1 MRTGRR
7 WQLDLE
13 SEVAVLPAPSK
24 STADD
29 YAGIVTQG
37 DDHAVGAVCDGVT
50 GREGQGGQA
59 AARAL
64 VSLRSLDWPESAA
77 QRAVEQRLIEAV
89 RRANAVLL
97 HDNQPRRRNGS
108 SPPTTTCTVGAVYV
122 SEGRCYATAAW
133 VGDSPAQVVTPFEM
147 RPLTPPDQ
155 DHAASAPA
163 ALGVREEIEVSVQTV
178 EVAAGQALLLHSDGF
193 CLDSNECLRVYKN
206 TVGDRHGWGKFLE
219 QAMQRSEPSND
230 DKSALVIGIVGDPKE
245 QPAAAPADEPRY
257 AGPASGVRIPVPTRR
272 RAPAGVR
279 PAFIVPIVLVAA
291 ALGWLLGRG
300 LPRAQPSLPPG
311 VATLGERFAVSDQ
324 GAVLSLAPLVGAKG
338 KEPAGGTWQVYTLE
352 AADGSTKLIPAGR
365 LSLVPA
371 GSKPTTEATLAVSAP
386 QGHRLYVDGRKAQEP
401 VLLSF
406 AAADTHKV
414 ELYSDNPPSK
424 WGCEVS
430 VTADGLAIK
439 PMKARSEPK

>member
-1 MRTGRR
+1 MRASRR

-37 DDHAVGAVCDGVT
+37 EDHAVGAVCDGVT

-122 SEGRCYATAAW
+122 CEGQCYATAAW

-147 RPLTPPDQ
+147 RPLTPPDE

-163 ALGVREEIEVSVQTV
+163 ALGVREDIEVSVRTV

-193 CLDSNECLRVYKN
+193 SLDSNECLRVYKN

-245 QPAAAPADEPRY
+245 QPAPADELRY
-257 AGPASGVRIPVPTRR
+257 TVPAPGVRLPVPTRR
-272 RAPAGVR
+272 RAPVGVR
-279 PAFIVPIVLVAA
+279 PMMVVPIVLIAV

-300 LPRAQPSLPPG
+300 LPRTRAPLPPG
-311 VATLGERFAVSDQ
+311 VASLGERFAVSDQ

-338 KEPAGGTWQVYTLE
+338 KEPAGGSWQVYTLE
-352 AADGSTKLIPAGR
+352 AAEEGTKLIPAGR
-365 LSLVPA
+365 LSLAPA
-371 GSKPTTEATLAVSAP
+371 GSKPTEATLAVSAP
-386 QGHRLYVDGRKAQEP
+386 SGYRLYVDGKKAQEP
-401 VLLSF
+401 ALLSF
-406 AAADTHKV
+406 VAADKHKV
-414 ELYSDNPPSK
+414 ELYSDDPPSK

-439 PMKARSEPK
+439 PMKARSEPR